1 MFGSRSKPEP
11 PLMQDLT
18 WHRLRKEAE
27 QHPKVT
33 AAGIASVLF
42 LGYVAYMSCKRMRTS
57 KCVPQNMLAGRGW
70 VRGYVAK

>member
-33 AAGIASVLF
+33 AAGIASVLYIF
-42 LGYVAYMSCKRMRTS
+42 DLHTNEVI
-57 KCVPQNMLAGRGW
+57 GR
-70 VRGYVAK
+70 VRGHGDVRLLKTVMELLQY